1 MFVTL
6 LWSKMADVSDCIWH
20 PYINLKLS
28 KPSLSSTITFG
39 TSKKCFLFSFFLI
52 FPTHFLN
59 FTFSHFSSSQF
70 SQVHFFIFFFFFH
83 PFAEGHLYLYM
94 DVVLGSIRVI
104 LNVVMD
110 LFCSDLLSY
119 CNTKNISMS
128 IKDK

>member
-28 KPSLSSTITFG
+28 KPSLSSTIPFG
-39 TSKKCFLFSFFLI
+39 TSKKCFLFSFFSFFPLI
-52 FPTHFLN
+52 FLISLSLTFHLLSSHR
-59 FTFSHFSSSQF
+59 FT
-70 SQVHFFIFFFFFH
+70 FFFFS
-83 PFAEGHLYLYM
+83 FAEGHLYLYM

-110 LFCSDLLSY
+110 FFCSDLLSY
-119 CNTKNISMS
+119 CNTKNINMS

>member
-1 MFVTL
+1 
-6 LWSKMADVSDCIWH
+6 MADVSDCIWH

-28 KPSLSSTITFG
+28 KPSLSSTIPFG
-39 TSKKCFLFSFFLI
+39 TSKKCFLFSFFSFFPLI
-52 FPTHFLN
+52 FLISL
-59 FTFSHFSSSQF
+59 SHFSYSEF
-70 SQVHFFIFFFFFH
+70 SHVHFFFFFFF

-110 LFCSDLLSY
+110 FFCSDLLSY
-119 CNTKNISMS
+119 CNTKNINMS